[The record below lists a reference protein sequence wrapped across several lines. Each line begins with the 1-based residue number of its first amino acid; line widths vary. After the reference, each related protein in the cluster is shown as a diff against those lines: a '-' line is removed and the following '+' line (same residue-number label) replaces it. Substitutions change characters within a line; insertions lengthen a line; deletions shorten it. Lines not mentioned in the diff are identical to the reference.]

1 LIDAIATSV
10 RPRDVASMEILL
22 GDAMHGER
30 LTLTREVN
38 GWSATRTPVGGA
50 EELAGSVATEAVD
63 RLLTALC
70 ETRAGAVE
78 IALFP
83 EDARVGQVVLKGFAN
98 EPLDTVRI
106 AQRTD
111 GKTIL
116 ENGDGVLRVFG
127 AIDLPITPAE
137 LEFKKKS
144 AS

>member
-1 LIDAIATSV
+1 
-10 RPRDVASMEILL
+10 
-22 GDAMHGER
+22 
-30 LTLTREVN
+30 
-38 GWSATRTPVGGA
+38 
-50 EELAGSVATEAVD
+50 
-63 RLLTALC
+63 
-70 ETRAGAVE
+70 
-78 IALFP
+78 
-83 EDARVGQVVLKGFAN
+83 VVLKGFAN